1 MKRKREEKPTSKK
14 EYIGVT
20 NIYYKKRRDEMIGL
34 TDEQVLKS
42 REEHGSNKLPE
53 PKMKKWYD
61 FAKEALTEKITMIL
75 IAIAVLQLILAGLG
89 VMELSEPIMIMFVL
103 AIVTGIAIKTGLGVQ
118 KSAAELRAKSSVRYC
133 DVIRNGKTITIN
145 KDDIVVGDVVLVRT
159 GDEIFADGYI
169 IEGKISVN
177 NSAINGETKECKKTP
192 VDGYIHVKTTST
204 SAYTNQNCLFAGTT
218 VMSGEGKMIVT
229 DVGVNTV
236 NGDTLVKMQTLEA
249 PKTALDIALDNLAS
263 FITKWGTAAAVVT
276 FIILMSS
283 GIIEVGFEEYFSD
296 GAIDVVQK
304 IATNFSVALSI
315 IIAAVPE
322 GLPMIVQLV
331 TKQNVKVMEKFNILA
346 KNPGKIPE
354 LAYVDLICTDKT
366 GTLTTGIMSPKTV
379 IDGAGSEISKD
390 EPIWNRIKTNISV
403 NNSATFDGDNNITG
417 GNSIDRAVLSMV
429 DPEEYRNITSTTV
442 MFDKQVFS
450 SGNKYS
456 AFTDTS
462 NTTYYKGA
470 PERIIDGCA
479 KMYMKD
485 GTIKDMSQD
494 DITKLK
500 ESIKTLTTKAMR
512 CIAVAEKNEA
522 LVENELPSD
531 MTFVAVIG
539 VVDPVREEVP
549 YAVQTAHKAGIQV
562 IEITGDCIETAVAV
576 AKECGIY
583 QDGDVALTNDE
594 FEAMS
599 DEEVKKIIPSLRVI
613 SRCSP
618 NTKLRLVTLAQ
629 EIGRSVAMTG
639 DGVNDSPALKRA
651 DVGFGMQGGS
661 DVAKEASDIILT
673 DDNFA
678 SVVKA
683 VELGRTF
690 MHNIMMFLEFQ
701 LPINISLLILS
712 VIYPIVAVGSFL
724 ASVQILIVNIIMDS
738 LNSLS
743 FGGEPPKEEY
753 MTENPIKK
761 GSGLFIRGAKSRIA
775 ISAITF
781 IVLYGIM
788 ILSPVA
794 NMFASDVEAMTARFA
809 MLCFMAV
816 FNGFCIRT
824 EHINLFNGLS
834 KNKLFW
840 EIAIGIFAM
849 TILLCTFAGNL
860 IKVAPLDLTHWLI
873 VVVIAFMVVPV
884 DIIRK
889 LVTKREYKSRELKE
903 ENVCRLA

>member
-1 MKRKREEKPTSKK
+1 MKQRKEEKPINKK
-14 EYIGVT
+14 EYIDVT

-53 PKMKKWYD
+53 PKMKKWYG

-103 AIVTGIAIKTGLGVQ
+103 AIVTSIAIKTGLGVQ

-133 DVIRNGKTITIN
+133 DVIRNGETVTIN

-177 NSAINGETKECKKTP
+177 NSAINGETKECKKIP
-192 VDGYIHVKTTST
+192 VNGYVHVKTTST

-276 FIILMSS
+276 FIILFVS
-283 GIIEVGFEEYFSD
+283 GIIEVGFEEYFS
-296 GAIDVVQK
+296 GGVIDVVQK

-366 GTLTTGIMSPKTV
+366 GTLTTGIMSPKSV
-379 IDGAGSEISKD
+379 IDGTGSEISKD
-390 EPIWNRIKTNISV
+390 DPIWNRIKTNISV

-417 GNSIDRAVLSMV
+417 GNSIDRAVLSMI

-442 MFDKQVFS
+442 MLDKQVFS
-450 SGNKYS
+450 SNNKYS

-470 PERIIDGCA
+470 PERIIDSCA

-494 DITKLK
+494 DIAKLK
-500 ESIKTLTTKAMR
+500 ESIKALTTKAMR
-512 CIAVAEKNEA
+512 CIAVAEKNEV
-522 LVENELPSD
+522 LVENELPED

-781 IVLYGIM
+781 IVLYGVM
-788 ILSPVA
+788 ILSPVS

-860 IKVAPLDLTHWLI
+860 IKVAPLDLTHWMVVI
-873 VVVIAFMVVPV
+873 VVAFMVVPV

-889 LVTKREYKSRELKE
+889 LVTKREYRGREMKE